1 MLHLKKQILVE
12 IILSTG
18 DEMNQIKPKIGLAS
32 NKNVKENYLTKDN
45 LNRIN
50 KKFDFRWGQFDEE
63 SSWDEPPNTNKKVK
77 KKFANFCKDLDGL
90 IVCHGSPLV
99 DEEVLKVAKNLK
111 FIGELEGDRFSQR
124 IDLEASFKKNIN
136 VVDTTHGSSYP
147 VAEWALALSIVGLKN
162 GGYHFRKMI
171 NGEISFPDNDRTNDP
186 GFIMGELWER
196 KVGLIGCG
204 HIGRRLLSFLKP
216 FNTENYVYDPYL
228 NRDIADIYQ
237 FTQTSLEYIMS
248 NMEVIICLAPL
259 TPKTEGMIG
268 EKELNLIQPGSILVN
283 VSRGAIIKTDALIK
297 RLNKKDIIASLDVF
311 DPEPVPVDSPIR
323 KMENVFL
330 SPHVAGVTKK
340 CQPRFFSIMIEEL
353 ERFFSGHKTKYNL
366 SDFTISNRKGL

>member
-1 MLHLKKQILVE
+1 M
-12 IILSTG
+12 S
-18 DEMNQIKPKIGLAS
+18 NSKPKIGLAS
-32 NKNVKENYLTKDN
+32 NKNVRDNYLTKND
-45 LNRIN
+45 LKKIET
-50 KKFDFRWGQFDEE
+50 KFDFIWGEFNEE
-63 SSWDEPPNTNKKVK
+63 SSWDESPTTIENVK
-77 KKFANFCKDLDGL
+77 NDFKEFCKNLDAL
-90 IVCHGSPLV
+90 IVSHGSPYV
-99 DEEVLKVAKNLK
+99 DIDIIKNAKNLK

-124 IDLEASFKKNIN
+124 IDLEASFKNGIN

-147 VAEWALALSIVGLKN
+147 VAEWALALSIIGLKN

-171 NGEISFPDNDRTNDP
+171 NGEISFPDNDRTKDP

-216 FNTENYVYDPYL
+216 FNTENFVYDPYL
-228 NRDIADIYQ
+228 SRDIADIYE

-259 TPKTEGMIG
+259 TPKTKGMIG
-268 EKELNLIQPGSILVN
+268 SKELNMIKSGSILVN
-283 VSRGAIIKTDALIK
+283 VSRGPIIETDALIE
-297 RLNKKDIIASLDVF
+297 RLSKKDIIASLDVF
-311 DPEPVPVDSPIR
+311 DPEPIPVGSPVR

-330 SPHVAGVTKK
+330 SPHVAGVTKR
-340 CQPRFFSIMIEEL
+340 CQPRFMSIMIDEL
-353 ERFFSGHKTKYNL
+353 DRFFSGHKTKYNL